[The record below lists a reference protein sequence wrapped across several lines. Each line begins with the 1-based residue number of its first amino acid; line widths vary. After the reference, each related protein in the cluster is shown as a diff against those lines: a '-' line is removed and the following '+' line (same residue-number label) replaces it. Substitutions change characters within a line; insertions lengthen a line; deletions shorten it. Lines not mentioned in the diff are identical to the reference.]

1 MTTPAQQQQQ
11 TSSPPSQDTAA
22 DAALV
27 AALAAAL
34 LSAVTPEAALGMS
47 LRFCRTSRVQPGVML
62 WAIQLVMS
70 FPPETTGAAG
80 SASLAVQRQ
89 NYLRR
94 AQFALA
100 AARRGM
106 AAIREARSQGKSAS
120 SALAE
125 LLPKERRY
133 FAQHLDAI
141 RNRAQAA
148 MNVDMAALQYGP
160 LLGWNTIH
168 DSRTSAE
175 CAAADGANFRADVQ
189 PLIGWPGAVHPHCR
203 CYPGPARIGAR
214 MLPSAY
220 EPARILVRR

>member
-1 MTTPAQQQQQ
+1 MTTPQQQPP
-11 TSSPPSQDTAA
+11 PPSRDTAA
-22 DAALV
+22 DAALI

-34 LSAVTPEAALGMS
+34 ITAVTPEAAMGTI
-47 LRFCRTSRVQPGVML
+47 LRFSRSSRVQPAAML
-62 WAIQLVMS
+62 WSIQLVMS
-70 FPPETTGAAG
+70 FPPEMTGAAG
-80 SASLAVQRQ
+80 TASLAVQRQ

-100 AARRGM
+100 SARRGM
-106 AAIREARSQGKSAS
+106 AAIAEARSHGQSAS
-120 SALAE
+120 SALAA

-148 MNVDMAALQYGP
+148 MNVDMAALAYGP
-160 LLGWNTIH
+160 LLGWNTVR

-175 CAAADGANFRADVQ
+175 CRAADGKNFRADAQ

-203 CYPGPARIGAR
+203 CYAGPARIGAR
-214 MLPSAY
+214 MLPSRY